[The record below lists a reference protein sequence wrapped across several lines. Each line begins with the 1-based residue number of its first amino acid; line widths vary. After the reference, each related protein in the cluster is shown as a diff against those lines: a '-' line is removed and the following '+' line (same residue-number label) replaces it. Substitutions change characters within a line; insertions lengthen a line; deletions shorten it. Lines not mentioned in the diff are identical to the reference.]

1 MAWELVKNRKR
12 PSIYKIDEKKYNL
25 LKQVETKEPIS
36 RRTVGQYKDGDLI
49 TVIFRKTY
57 KKWFHN
63 KETGRIY
70 QESVNEIS
78 EVVYTL
84 KQI

>member
-1 MAWELVKNRKR
+1 MAWALMKVGKR
-12 PSIYKIDEKKYNL
+12 PSFYKIDENKYSL
-25 LKQVETKEPIS
+25 LKQIETKEPVS

-70 QESVNEIS
+70 QETVNEIS
-78 EVVYTL
+78 EAVYTL
-84 KQI
+84 KKI